1 MAAKPVTTAAQQPIR
16 FGRAEQ
22 VQAAVVAAVFIAA
35 FWYQLG
41 FVPPA
46 LGTLV
51 GSWVYEEDWSHGPL
65 IPLFSAYLVYLNWER
80 VRRCRVRHTWVGLPL
95 MLGGFLV
102 YVLTQAG
109 IVPYAYCAPL
119 GMMLCLLGVII
130 WLCGLPVMRHAWLP
144 WAYLFFAVPLPSTVY
159 AALTEPLR
167 QMAATVVEVVLNWLP
182 GLHIVRSGTTLVYF
196 HGASSG
202 QIGIEDA
209 CSGMRSTITLC
220 ALGVAVAFMSER
232 ALWQRVL
239 LILSCIPI
247 ATFCNFIR
255 VTVTCWLHI
264 FVDPKYASGMYHRM
278 LGLAVILLAFGIFSG
293 IGWILD
299 HIVVED
305 AEAEPAAG

>member
-22 VQAAVVAAVFIAA
+22 VQAVVVAAAFIAA

-144 WAYLFFAVPLPSTVY
+144 WAYLFFAIPLPSTVY
-159 AALTEPLR
+159 VRLTEPLR
-167 QMAATVVEVVLNWLP
+167 QMAATAP
-182 GLHIVRSGTTLVYF
+182 CMFTQHS
-196 HGASSG
+196 
-202 QIGIEDA
+202 
-209 CSGMRSTITLC
+209 
-220 ALGVAVAFMSER
+220 
-232 ALWQRVL
+232 
-239 LILSCIPI
+239 
-247 ATFCNFIR
+247 
-255 VTVTCWLHI
+255 
-264 FVDPKYASGMYHRM
+264 
-278 LGLAVILLAFGIFSG
+278 
-293 IGWILD
+293 
-299 HIVVED
+299 
-305 AEAEPAAG
+305 